1 MNKKTRD
8 IARIIDEN
16 IHKKRIKIRSDLL
29 TSNQLEYLKE
39 FIKSFHKKEN
49 FYVSYRETLS

>member
-1 MNKKTRD
+1 MNKKTRE

-29 TSNQLEYLKE
+29 TSDQLD
-39 FIKSFHKKEN
+39 I
-49 FYVSYRETLS
+49 

>member
-1 MNKKTRD
+1 MNKKTRE

-29 TSNQLEYLKE
+29 TSDQLEYLRV
-39 FIKSFHKKEN
+39 
-49 FYVSYRETLS
+49 Y

>member
-1 MNKKTRD
+1 MNKKTRE

-16 IHKKRIKIRSDLL
+16 IHKKRIKIQSDLL
-29 TSNQLEYLKE
+29 ASDQLEYSKE

-49 FYVSYRETLS
+49 FLR

>member
-1 MNKKTRD
+1 MNKKTRE

-16 IHKKRIKIRSDLL
+16 IHRKRIKIRSDLN
-29 TSNQLEYLKE
+29 SDQLEYIKG

-49 FYVSYRETLS
+49 FLC

>member
-1 MNKKTRD
+1 MNKKTRA

-29 TSNQLEYLKE
+29 TSDQLEYLKE
-39 FIKSFHKKEN
+39 FIK
-49 FYVSYRETLS
+49 L

>member
-1 MNKKTRD
+1 MNKKTRE

-29 TSNQLEYLKE
+29 TSDQLEYLKE

-49 FYVSYRETLS
+49 FLC